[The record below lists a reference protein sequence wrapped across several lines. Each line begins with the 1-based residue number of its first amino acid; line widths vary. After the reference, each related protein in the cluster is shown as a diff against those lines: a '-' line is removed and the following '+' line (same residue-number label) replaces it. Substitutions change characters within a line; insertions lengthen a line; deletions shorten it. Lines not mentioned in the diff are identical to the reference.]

1 MHSLI
6 SKADLYAQKFD
17 KNYSFTQE
25 EATILHDKLLKDI
38 RHLQGEKYYS
48 DPPIFNQRLAL
59 ISFVPSSG
67 AKPDSNGWFGCAK
80 VRYVAATPEEA
91 EEKAKDL
98 IENVDSLHKIY
109 TVNVGRTF
117 PITESS
123 DFSEKVTEIDVR
135 KKATHIISE
144 DILKKKKQT
153 TEDMKTVEQK
163 EKELL
168 QKSKKAGMGEK
179 IDPFEE
185 YINMNVKRSQL
196 IWTYVET
203 MKKINQMKESYDDAI
218 KIIKK
223 YDETEPTF
231 RENYKERYFEARRE
245 AGIKDDENSFLKY
258 MNLDL
263 KVDWD
268 QLS

>member
-6 SKADLYAQKFD
+6 SKSDLYAQKFD
-17 KNYSFTQE
+17 KHYSFTDE
-25 EATILHDKLLKDI
+25 EAEALNAKLNKDI

-48 DPPIFNQRLAL
+48 DPPIFGQKLAL
-59 ISFVPSSG
+59 VSFVPSSG
-67 AKPDSNGWFGCAK
+67 AKPDDQGWYGAAK
-80 VRYVAATPEEA
+80 VRYVASTPEEA
-91 EEKAKDL
+91 DEKAREL
-98 IENVDSLHKIY
+98 IEKVDSLHKIY
-109 TVNVGRTF
+109 TVHVGRTF

-123 DFSEKVTEIDVR
+123 NFSEEVTEIDVR

-144 DILKKKKQT
+144 DILKKKKQNND
-153 TEDMKTVEQK
+153 EMKDVEER

-168 QKSKKAGMGEK
+168 QKSKNAEKGEK
-179 IDPFEE
+179 IDPFED
-185 YINMNVKRSQL
+185 YIRHNVKRSQL

-203 MKKINQMKESYDDAI
+203 MKKINQMKESYDEAI
-218 KIIKK
+218 EIIKH

-231 RENYKERYFEARRE
+231 KENYKEKYFEARRE
-245 AGIKDDENSFLKY
+245 AGIKDDEESFLKY

-268 QLS
+268 ELS

>member
-6 SKADLYAQKFD
+6 SKSDLYAQKFD
-17 KNYSFTQE
+17 KHYSFTND
-25 EATILHDKLLKDI
+25 EAEVLNKKLNKDI

-48 DPPIFNQRLAL
+48 DPPVFGQKLAL
-59 ISFVPSSG
+59 FSFVPSSG
-67 AKPDSNGWFGCAK
+67 AKPDEHGWYGAAK

-91 EEKAKDL
+91 DEKARDL

-109 TVNVGRTF
+109 TCHVGRTF

-123 DFSEKVTEIDVR
+123 DFSEEVTEIDVR

-144 DILKKKKQT
+144 DILKKKKQNN
-153 TEDMKTVEQK
+153 DDIKDVEK
-163 EKELL
+163 REKDLIT
-168 QKSKKAGMGEK
+168 KSKKAEAGDAM
-179 IDPFEE
+179 DPFEE
-185 YINMNVKRSQL
+185 YINMNVRRSQL

-203 MKKINQMKESYDDAI
+203 MKKINQMKESYDQAI
-218 KIIKK
+218 EIIKK

-231 RENYKERYFEARRE
+231 KENYKEKYFEARRE
-245 AGIKDDENSFLKY
+245 AGIKDDEESFLKY

-263 KVDWD
+263 KIDWD
-268 QLS
+268 ELS